1 VQVSVNL
8 TVSVQPV
15 FTVSPGP
22 LSFSFQVG
30 SGGIVSPGQ
39 LTLSA
44 SGGTA
49 SFQASASSSGNW
61 LSVTPSSG
69 STSTSTTL
77 TVQANPA
84 GLSAS
89 STPYTGTITITGL
102 NGTVGSTTVNVT
114 LSVTAPLPSISAV
127 LNAGSFANGPVS
139 PGEIVSIFGTSIGP
153 VNPSTFTLNSS
164 GKVSTSLGGVTV
176 NFSGYPA
183 PLTYVSSGQINCVVP
198 YEIANNKGP
207 YVEVVFAGQKSNE
220 PSLQLATSAP
230 GVFTQN
236 GLGTGPGAILN
247 QDYSLNTQADPA
259 PVGSIIQLFMTGEGL
274 TTPAQADGTLTPVN
288 QSGVGPLTPTPQ
300 LAVSALV
307 GGLPA
312 LVEFYGEAPG
322 LVAGM
327 LQVNV
332 QIPASAVSG
341 ANTITIQVGKL
352 LSQIG
357 VTVWVR

>member
-1 VQVSVNL
+1 
-8 TVSVQPV
+8 
-15 FTVSPGP
+15 VSPES
-22 LSFSFQVG
+22 LSFNFQAG
-30 SGGIVSPGQ
+30 SGGSVSPGQ

-44 SGGTA
+44 TGGTA

-61 LSVTPSSG
+61 LSVTPTSG

-77 TVQANPA
+77 TVQVNPA

-89 STPYTGTITITGL
+89 STLYSGTITINGL

-114 LSVTAPLPSISAV
+114 LSVTAPLPLITAV
-127 LNAGSFANGPVS
+127 LNAGSYANGPVS

-153 VNPSTFTLNSS
+153 VNPSTLTLNSS

-176 NFSGYPA
+176 DFSGYPA
-183 PLTYVSSGQINCVVP
+183 PLTYVSSGQINCIVP
-198 YEIANNKGP
+198 YELAGNKGP
-207 YVEVVFAGQKSNE
+207 FVEVTFAGQKSNE

-236 GLGTGPGAILN
+236 GLGSGPGAILN
-247 QDYSLNTQADPA
+247 QDYTLNTQADPA
-259 PVGSIIQLFMTGEGL
+259 AVGSIIQLFMTGEGL
-274 TTPAQADGTLTPVN
+274 TTPSQADGTLTPVN

-300 LAVSALV
+300 LLVSALV

-312 LVEFYGEAPG
+312 FVQYYGEAPG
-322 LVAGM
+322 LVAGV

-332 QIPASAVSG
+332 QIPATAVAG
-341 ANTITIQVGKL
+341 ANTITIQIGQL
-352 LSQIG
+352 LSQTG
-357 VTVWVR
+357 VTVWVK